1 MIRNYICT
9 FFLLFF
15 LISCGSKNPSLTE
28 SPFGYWDS
36 GDGYTITVSKDGSY
50 VFCDKTV
57 CDNGKWS
64 ILEDKSLN
72 LDDLHNLQNSKRFM
86 SNSGLYIETLSPW
99 PDESLNPKIEYQFN
113 PKKNKTGFLQP
124 IKRFFF
130 CDPNP
135 CVILGYNDSRQYF
148 FRKKTEF

>member
-36 GDGYTITVSKDGSY
+36 GDGYNITVSKDGSY

-72 LDDLHNLQNSKRFM
+72 LDSFDKLE
-86 SNSGLYIETLSPW
+86 NSGSFMNISGLEINSFSSRP
-99 PDESLNPKIEYQFN
+99 EYEFN
-113 PKKNKTGFLQP
+113 PKKNKTGVTQTINRFL
-124 IKRFFF
+124 F

-135 CVILGYNDSRQYF
+135 CVILGYKDSKQYF
-148 FRKKTEF
+148 FNKKSEL